1 MKFIKNILV
10 INLLLFFIGCTAWPA
25 LIPVP
30 PGKKKTSVYP
40 IPLPGQTTSTVAAV
54 RIADDKLAALANI
67 KLAFGNPKQL
77 KAIDK
82 TGKEITTGIT
92 WKTSDGTIAG
102 VDPATGL
109 VTASASKAGTVVIT
123 ATETSSSSSGTLDI
137 TVSATGQSILAFD
150 GIEFK
155 ELGSIPTS
163 QTSEAK

>member
-10 INLLLFFIGCTAWPA
+10 INILLFFIGCTAWPA

-40 IPLPGQTTSTVAAV
+40 IPLPGQTTNTN
-54 RIADDKLAALANI
+54 ANI
-67 KLAFGNPKQL
+67 RISETPPNALGDFTMAPTNIKQL

-82 TGKEITTGIT
+82 DGKEF
-92 WKTSDGTIAG
+92 TSDISWTSINTSAVTI
-102 VDPATGL
+102 
-109 VTASASKAGTVVIT
+109 
-123 ATETSSSSSGTLDI
+123 
-137 TVSATGQSILAFD
+137 SATGSVKAIAVGVSTITASHTTLTPAATLKISVTTDGKSILAFD

>member
-1 MKFIKNILV
+1 M
-10 INLLLFFIGCTAWPA
+10 
-25 LIPVP
+25 
-30 PGKKKTSVYP
+30 
-40 IPLPGQTTSTVAAV
+40 
-54 RIADDKLAALANI
+54 
-67 KLAFGNPKQL
+67 AFGNPLISSL

-92 WKTSDGTIAG
+92 WKTSDGTIA
-102 VDPATGL
+102 VTIDPATGL

-137 TVSATGQSILAFD
+137 TVTTDGKSILAFD